1 MESTHLRNPLAKV
14 RGLGSAKKGFGH
26 WWTQRLISIALIP
39 LSLWFM
45 VVVLTTLIDA
55 TRVEVAD
62 WIANP
67 VVAML
72 MLAFTLLMLAHCKMG
87 LQEVIEDY
95 IHREWLKLVVLLINT
110 FVSWGLALITLFSIA
125 KLHFIGI

>member
-1 MESTHLRNPLAKV
+1 MESSHLRNPLAKV
-14 RGLGSAKKGFGH
+14 RGLGSAKKGVSH

-39 LSLWFM
+39 LSIWFM
-45 VVVLTTLIDA
+45 VVVLTTLIEA

-72 MLAFTLLMLAHCKMG
+72 MLAFTLLMIAHCKMG
-87 LQEVIEDY
+87 IQEVIEDY
-95 IHREWLKLVVLLINT
+95 IHREGIKLAALITNM
-110 FVSWGLALITLFSIA
+110 FVSWALAVITLFSVA